1 VRRPSLRLRLG
12 TPWRR
17 MLALAIP
24 LTVVGIVAS
33 AALPVPYVVVSPGP
47 VFNTLG
53 DYDGRPLI
61 QITGSAE
68 HPTYPTTGA
77 LDMTT
82 VSERGGPYGPLTLT
96 EAITAVFDDAAAV
109 VPKELLFPPGE
120 SSVQSKERSAADFDG
135 AQSNAVAA
143 ALTHLGIPVT
153 DEAFV
158 ASVLDDGPAAGV
170 IEPGDVILSVN
181 GVDATGPNSVVDA
194 VQHTAPGTELPMVV
208 RRDGKE
214 TPLTVRVG
222 AKPDHPDQGYLG
234 ISIKSSFTAPF
245 PIDFTLEGVGGP
257 SAGLMFTLAITDEL
271 TPGELTGGRT
281 IAGTGTIDPA
291 GNVGAIGGIGQKMAA
306 AQEAGAELFLAP
318 TSNCDVVR
326 TSTPPGLEV
335 AAVATLEEA
344 LAAIADHNAGRPVNA
359 CAPAAEGV
367 TAAHAP

>member
-1 VRRPSLRLRLG
+1 
-12 TPWRR
+12 
-17 MLALAIP
+17 MLAVAIP
-24 LTVVGIVAS
+24 LTVVGIIAS

-47 VFNTLG
+47 VFNTIG

-61 QITGSAE
+61 QVTGTAE
-68 HPTYPTTGA
+68 YPTYPTSGA

-96 EAITAVFDDAAAV
+96 EAITAVFDDNAAV
-109 VPKELLFPPGE
+109 VPKEILFPVGE
-120 SSVQSKERSAADFDG
+120 TAVQSKQRSAADFDG
-135 AQSNAVAA
+135 AQSNAIAA

-158 ASVLDDGPAAGV
+158 AAVIDDGPAAGV
-170 IEPGDVILSVN
+170 IEPSDVILSVN
-181 GVDATGPNSVVDA
+181 GVPATGTNAVVDA
-194 VQHTAPGTELPMVV
+194 VQRTPPGTELPLVV

-214 TPLTVRVG
+214 VPLTVKVG
-222 AKPDHPDQGYLG
+222 AKPDHPDRGYLG
-234 ISIKSSFTAPF
+234 ISIKSSFVAPF

-271 TPGELTGGRT
+271 TPGELTAGRT

-306 AQEAGAELFLAP
+306 AKDAGAELFLAP
-318 TSNCDVVR
+318 ASNCDVVR
-326 TSTPPGLEV
+326 TSTPAGLDV
-335 AAVATLEEA
+335 AAVATLEQA
-344 LAAIADHNAGRPVNA
+344 LKAIEDNNAGRPVNA

-367 TAAHAP
+367 TATD